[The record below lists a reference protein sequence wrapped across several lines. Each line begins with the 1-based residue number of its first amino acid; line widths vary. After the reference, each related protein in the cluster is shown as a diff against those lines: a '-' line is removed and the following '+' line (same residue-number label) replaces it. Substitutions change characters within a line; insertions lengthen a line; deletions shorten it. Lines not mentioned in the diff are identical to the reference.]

1 MCSRHSR
8 GAARGALSAGRGR
21 NAVRNR
27 GRNRRRPAGRV
38 APLLAAGL
46 SVRAISANTGIPV
59 GAVHRAKRQL
69 EKSIADDGQGAQRAT
84 PPEPARNYV
93 VRRVVDGVRHDVRR
107 LTIDVLE
114 RRVSEA
120 MGRQLLERRDDP
132 GDVVS
137 ALFAALFRDITIHWL
152 HRHGWLEWRDRG
164 KAEAVIAAVNELI
177 MWQRR

>member
-1 MCSRHSR
+1 MSNDRAEAGTPSGT
-8 GAARGALSAGRGR
+8 GAETADARRSQ
-21 NAVRNR
+21 
-27 GRNRRRPAGRV
+27 V

-69 EKSIADDGQGAQRAT
+69 EKSIADEGQGAQRAT
-84 PPEPARNYV
+84 PPEPARSYV

-120 MGRQLLERRDDP
+120 VGRGLLDHGDRDKP
-132 GDVVS
+132 ATVIS
-137 ALFAALFRDITIHWL
+137 ALYAKLFTDTTIHWL
-152 HRHGWLEWRDRG
+152 HKRGWLEWRDRG
-164 KAEAVIAAVNELI
+164 KAEAVIAAINELI

>member
-59 GAVHRAKRQL
+59 GAVHRAKRRL
-69 EKSIADDGQGAQRAT
+69 EKSIAGDAQGAQRAT

-93 VRRVVDGVRHDVRR
+93 VRRVVDDVCADVRR

-120 MGRQLLERRDDP
+120 IGRKLLERRDDP
-132 GDVVS
+132 GDVLS
-137 ALFAALFRDITIHWL
+137 ALFASLFSDTTIHWL
-152 HRHGWLEWRDRG
+152 HRHGWLEWRDCG
-164 KAEAVIAAVNELI
+164 KAEAVIDAVNKLI
-177 MWQRR
+177 MRQRR